1 MPGPWS
7 IYALWISLGLVC
19 LCGALAYAELGAM
32 MPGAGGQY
40 TFLREA
46 WGQPIAFLFA
56 WCYFLVINTGTM
68 SALGVAFTMG
78 VESLLA
84 VKLGKPA
91 ALGCAAGMIL
101 LLAAVNSVGVRWG
114 ALLQN
119 VTTFAKIG
127 SLLMIVVGALLSS
140 APETVTSAP
149 APAFALSG
157 LVAASVAIFWAYE
170 GWHQLPFSAAE
181 LKRPTRD
188 LPLGLIFG
196 LLILIALYL
205 VVNGAYF
212 SLVPVGEMR
221 GMTKEIEVPA
231 AAVGRI
237 FGGTG
242 MMILSAMVCLSVF
255 GAANPNMLSSAR
267 GLSTVAR
274 DGLAPK
280 SLTHIHT
287 RWQTPIVAIWA
298 QAAWAIVLIYVMKE
312 FRDLTDFVVF
322 VALIFYGLTVA
333 AVYRLR
339 RSRPDTPRPHRCLGY
354 PLTPAVFIAAVLFVD
369 THRLFDADNRQNALI
384 GLGILC
390 AGLPVWLLIRK
401 RA

>member
-1 MPGPWS
+1 MSDSVPLRKSLGLTSAIMITVGSVIGSGIFYKPVDVAQSMPGPWS

-91 ALGCAAGMIL
+91 ALGCTAGMIL

-149 APAFALSG
+149 APAFALS
-157 LVAASVAIFWAYE
+157 YR
-170 GWHQLPFSAAE
+170 SA
-181 LKRPTRD
+181 P
-188 LPLGLIFG
+188 P
-196 LLILIALYL
+196 
-205 VVNGAYF
+205 
-212 SLVPVGEMR
+212 S
-221 GMTKEIEVPA
+221 
-231 AAVGRI
+231 
-237 FGGTG
+237 
-242 MMILSAMVCLSVF
+242 
-255 GAANPNMLSSAR
+255 
-267 GLSTVAR
+267 
-274 DGLAPK
+274 
-280 SLTHIHT
+280 
-287 RWQTPIVAIWA
+287 
-298 QAAWAIVLIYVMKE
+298 
-312 FRDLTDFVVF
+312 
-322 VALIFYGLTVA
+322 
-333 AVYRLR
+333 
-339 RSRPDTPRPHRCLGY
+339 
-354 PLTPAVFIAAVLFVD
+354 
-369 THRLFDADNRQNALI
+369 
-384 GLGILC
+384 
-390 AGLPVWLLIRK
+390 
-401 RA
+401 